1 MQPAKGLSVS
11 ITCRTSRYSS
21 DARVGQA
28 QRIPTGRPN
37 HRAEPGRNSLKPRDY
52 MQTLDVP
59 FQVRPARS
67 HASCDVYCA
76 PPEDGACWV
85 AHPPTNPKRTRA
97 RATTLMRVPPLGAS
111 SHPHNRDHCRPLDA
125 DLRRLGT
132 RKCESLSVDVRD
144 VAIAEL
150 LSRMPGIDHIVGA
163 MAQRGYKSEF
173 EANATL

>member
-1 MQPAKGLSVS
+1 MRRVLRA
-11 ITCRTSRYSS
+11 
-21 DARVGQA
+21 AR
-28 QRIPTGRPN
+28 GRRLLGGASTDESQEDQSEGN
-37 HRAEPGRNSLKPRDY
+37 D
-52 MQTLDVP
+52 
-59 FQVRPARS
+59 S
-67 HASCDVYCA
+67 HACSSFGRKLA
-76 PPEDGACWV
+76 P
-85 AHPPTNPKRTRA
+85 HK
-97 RATTLMRVPPLGAS
+97 
-111 SHPHNRDHCRPLDA
+111 RDHCRPLDA